1 MARKQPGDEEI
12 AHWHRWFGSQNNNR
26 GWALAEQL
34 LLDEVQQRELLFVAY
49 AGAHHWSNVGT
60 AVHVARAEL
69 LLTRAHAL
77 NGHGDLAMHYARR
90 AFDFITTHESE
101 AWELAF
107 AHAGIAEAAAVQG
120 EVSAHRNFYASA
132 KALGDAL
139 TDEGDRAVFFA
150 SFDRLPVPRA

>member
-1 MARKQPGDEEI
+1 MLDD
-12 AHWHRWFGSQNNNR
+12 
-26 GWALAEQL
+26 EQL
-34 LLDEVQQRELLFVAY
+34 RELLFVAY
-49 AGAHHWSNVGT
+49 AAAQHWSKVGT

-90 AFDFITTHESE
+90 AFDFITGHESE

-107 AHAGIAEAAAVQG
+107 AHAGIAESAAAQG
-120 EVSAHRNFYASA
+120 EVAVHRNFYASA

-139 TDEGDRAVFFA
+139 PDEGDRSVFFA
-150 SFDRLPVPRA
+150 SFDRLPVPRP

>member
-1 MARKQPGDEEI
+1 MAREQPGDEDI
-12 AHWHRWFGSQNNNR
+12 AQWHRWFGSQNNNR

-34 LLDEVQQRELLFVAY
+34 LLDEVQRRELLFVAY
-49 AGAHHWSNVGT
+49 AGAFHWSNVGT
-60 AVHVARAEL
+60 TVHVARAEL
-69 LLTRAHAL
+69 LLTRAHAR
-77 NGHGDLAMHYARR
+77 NGHGDLAMHYARC

-107 AHAGIAEAAAVQG
+107 AHAGIAEAAAAQG